1 MAYRVERVE
10 KIIERELASIL
21 FDSSNNKLKFVS
33 ITKVSLTSD
42 LSLATV
48 YYTVLG
54 NEGEIESTK
63 EDLEKLN
70 HLLEFCA
77 EADKKTEALP
87 KIISGKDVMQIMQ
100 LKPSKQ
106 IGEILEIIEEK
117 RFEGE
122 ILTKKDAIEFLK
134 KLKK

>member
-63 EDLEKLN
+63 DDLEKSKGYLRSS
-70 HLLEFCA
+70 LA
-77 EADKKTEALP
+77 KKLDLRKTPDLRFKYDESLAYGNR
-87 KIISGKDVMQIMQ
+87 ITQI
-100 LKPSKQ
+100 L
-106 IGEILEIIEEK
+106 
-117 RFEGE
+117 
-122 ILTKKDAIEFLK
+122 DNLK
-134 KLKK
+134 KIKKSPIKIGGFY

>member
-33 ITKVSLTSD
+33 
-42 LSLATV
+42 LATV

-63 EDLEKLN
+63 EDLEKSKGYLRSS
-70 HLLEFCA
+70 LA
-77 EADKKTEALP
+77 KKLDLRKTPDLRFKYDESLAYGNR
-87 KIISGKDVMQIMQ
+87 ITQI
-100 LKPSKQ
+100 L
-106 IGEILEIIEEK
+106 
-117 RFEGE
+117 
-122 ILTKKDAIEFLK
+122 DNLK
-134 KLKK
+134 K

>member
-63 EDLEKLN
+63 EDLEKSKGYLRSS
-70 HLLEFCA
+70 LA
-77 EADKKTEALP
+77 KKLDLRKTPELRFKYDESLAYGNR
-87 KIISGKDVMQIMQ
+87 ITQI
-100 LKPSKQ
+100 L
-106 IGEILEIIEEK
+106 
-117 RFEGE
+117 
-122 ILTKKDAIEFLK
+122 DNLK
-134 KLKK
+134 K

>member
-63 EDLEKLN
+63 EDLEKSKGYLRSS
-70 HLLEFCA
+70 LA
-77 EADKKTEALP
+77 KKLDLRKTPDLRFKYDESLAYGNR
-87 KIISGKDVMQIMQ
+87 ISQI
-100 LKPSKQ
+100 L
-106 IGEILEIIEEK
+106 
-117 RFEGE
+117 
-122 ILTKKDAIEFLK
+122 DNLK
-134 KLKK
+134 K